1 LLVEFEDKYFE
12 SLALAIARK
21 ILDVES
27 IAPVFE
33 NVPGDNEYPALDWL
47 KLGNNKIPVDEFVQ
61 ALVPF
66 RGVQGSFNYV
76 SASDVIHGRVDEK
89 ILNGTIVMI
98 GTTTPGL
105 FDLRA
110 VPVVKQYAGVEVH
123 ANLLAGIIDGAIK
136 EKPAYLIASEF
147 LLLLFLG
154 LALALFLPSLSPLW
168 ATMSSF
174 GLICLAG
181 ILNYY
186 VLWQINNLVM
196 PLAPSILMI
205 LTIFL
210 LKMSYGFFVESRGK
224 RQIAS
229 MFGQY
234 VPPEL
239 VDEMSENP
247 DLVSFEAENRV
258 LTVLFSGI
266 RSFTTISESLSPGD
280 LSLLMNEY
288 LTAMTKI
295 IHENHGTIDK
305 YMGDAVMAF
314 WGAPVSDE
322 EHARHAPETGI
333 AMLERLHAI
342 QENFSARGWPLIKI
356 GVGLNSSEMSVGDMV
371 SQFCR
376 AYTVIGDTL
385 ILDRDLKA

>member
-1 LLVEFEDKYFE
+1 
-12 SLALAIARK
+12 
-21 ILDVES
+21 
-27 IAPVFE
+27 
-33 NVPGDNEYPALDWL
+33 
-47 KLGNNKIPVDEFVQ
+47 
-61 ALVPF
+61 
-66 RGVQGSFNYV
+66 
-76 SASDVIHGRVDEK
+76 
-89 ILNGTIVMI
+89 
-98 GTTTPGL
+98 
-105 FDLRA
+105 
-110 VPVVKQYAGVEVH
+110 
-123 ANLLAGIIDGAIK
+123 
-136 EKPAYLIASEF
+136 
-147 LLLLFLG
+147 
-154 LALALFLPSLSPLW
+154 
-168 ATMSSF
+168 
-174 GLICLAG
+174 
-181 ILNYY
+181 
-186 VLWQINNLVM
+186 M

-205 LTIFL
+205 LTILL

-356 GVGLNSSEMSVGDMV
+356 GVGLNSGEMSVGDMV